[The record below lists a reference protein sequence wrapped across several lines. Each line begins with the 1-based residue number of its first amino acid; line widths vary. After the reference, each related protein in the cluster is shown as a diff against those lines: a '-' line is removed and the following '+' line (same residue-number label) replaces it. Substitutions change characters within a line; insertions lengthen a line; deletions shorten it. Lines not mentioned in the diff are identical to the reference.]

1 MPLMSFRMF
10 KVVLL
15 VGKRCSAPSA
25 ACIHTCRQTD
35 RQTDSKK
42 KLGKGKK
49 KITIVKLQLD

>member
-1 MPLMSFRMF
+1 MSFRMF
-10 KVVLL
+10 KVVLV

-35 RQTDSKK
+35 GQTDSKK

-49 KITIVKLQLD
+49 KIHNLKLQLH